1 MMYAVVDIETT
12 GGSPKHEKIT
22 EIAVII
28 HDGNSIVDEFVTLV
42 NPEKYI
48 PPHITALT
56 GITNEMVAEA
66 PKFYEIAAK
75 IVKLT
80 ENKTFVAHNVGF
92 DYGFI
97 KNEFKSL
104 GYRYQRDQ
112 LCTVRLSR
120 KLIPGMKSYS
130 LGALCNELGIINSD
144 RHRAAGD
151 ASATVRLL
159 EILMDLNTHSGLG
172 LFDDIYLRFKNLNP
186 FLHIDDIKNLPEETG
201 VYYFLDEQR
210 NIIYIGKSKNIK
222 SRVMTHLN
230 NQASK
235 RAIELV
241 QKTAE
246 INFELT
252 GSELIALLKESA
264 EIKHYKPLYNRAQR
278 RSLFQ
283 YGLHH
288 FYDDSGYINFI
299 LKKNDAETKAPL
311 LSFSSKK
318 EAVKYL
324 NTQIEKYELCQKL
337 FGLYKSNGSCFHFE
351 LMNCKGACI
360 GMESAS
366 DYNQRAQKLIEA
378 LTYEKEN
385 IILVDSGRRLDE
397 FSVVMIESGKYRG
410 FGYVDAS
417 ESISDPEQVNDYIN
431 KYSDNHDIQSIL
443 RSYLKK
449 NKVLKII
456 HF

>member
-1 MMYAVVDIETT
+1 MYAVVDIETT
-12 GGSPKHEKIT
+12 GGSPRHEKIT

-28 HDGNSIVDEFVTLV
+28 HDGQSVVDEFISLV

-66 PKFYEIAAK
+66 PRFYEIAGK
-75 IVKLT
+75 LVKLT
-80 ENKTFVAHNVGF
+80 EDKTFVAHNVGF
-92 DYGFI
+92 DYGFV

-104 GYRYQRDQ
+104 GYHFQRDQ

-120 KLIPGMKSYS
+120 KLIPGLKSYS
-130 LGALCNELGIINSD
+130 LGSLCDELGITNPD

-151 ASATVRLL
+151 ARATVRLL
-159 EILMDLNTHSGLG
+159 EILMDLNSHSGLD
-172 LFDDIYLRFKNLNP
+172 LFNDFNFRLKNLNP
-186 FLHIDDIKNLPEETG
+186 FLNIEDVRNLPEEAG
-201 VYYFLDEQR
+201 VYYFLDEQK

-222 SRVMTHLN
+222 SRVMTHLSN
-230 NQASK
+230 HTSK

-241 QKTAE
+241 QRTAE

-283 YGLHH
+283 YGLYH
-288 FYDDSGYINFI
+288 FFDNSGYINFS
-299 LKKNDAETKAPL
+299 LKKNDHETAAPL

-318 EAVKYL
+318 EALNYL
-324 NTQIEKYELCQKL
+324 NIQIERYELCQKL
-337 FGLYKSNGSCFHFE
+337 CGLYHSKGACFHFE
-351 LMNCKGACI
+351 LMSCKGACI
-360 GMESAS
+360 GTEPAS
-366 DYNQRAQKLIEA
+366 EYNKRAQRLLET
-378 LTYEKEN
+378 LTFKKEN
-385 IILVDSGRRLDE
+385 MILFDSGRRLDE
-397 FSVVMIESGKYRG
+397 FSIVKIENGKYIG

-431 KYSDNHDIQSIL
+431 KYPDNHDVQSIL
-443 RSYLKK
+443 RSYLRKK
-449 NKVLKII
+449 NVLKII

>member
-1 MMYAVVDIETT
+1 MYAVVDIETT

-264 EIKHYKPLYNRAQR
+264 EIKHYKPIYNRAQR

-318 EAVKYL
+318 EAVNYL